1 MSAFINKFSLFIQ
14 YVVII
19 NVINYPQLFCQT
31 QFTHCRISVTIN
43 FINNFALNIVLNT
56 IVF

>member
-1 MSAFINKFSLFIQ
+1 MFIQ

-19 NVINYPQLFCQT
+19 NVFNCPELFRQR
-31 QFTHCRISVTIN
+31 QFTHCRISIN
-43 FINNFALNIVLNT
+43 FINIFPLNIALNI